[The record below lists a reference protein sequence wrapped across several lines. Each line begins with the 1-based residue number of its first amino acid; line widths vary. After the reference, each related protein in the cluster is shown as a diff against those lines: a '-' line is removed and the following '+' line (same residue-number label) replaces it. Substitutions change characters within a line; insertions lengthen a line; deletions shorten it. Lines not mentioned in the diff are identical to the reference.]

1 LLLLAGMA
9 LLCTPR
15 TWLRL
20 GRPESSRSRK
30 SSRNRDPRRDRQT
43 GDNSLWPLEEFARR
57 RNWLD
62 FGRGLAGGYAVVL
75 AVPPLVNEVM
85 HVSGGRYG
93 NLTMGLI
100 AGVLLAVLLIQ
111 MLRIEERV
119 ALYPPIFFL
128 MGLIY
133 PLVGVKA
140 ATVAIIA
147 VWVLNIVLPNPAV
160 FLVTFGGLVTIFTVF
175 FGGGEKYAVLAGGLA
190 AFPAL
195 AATMARRRLAQFR
208 KKTKIVVR

>member
-1 LLLLAGMA
+1 
-9 LLCTPR
+9 
-15 TWLRL
+15 
-20 GRPESSRSRK
+20 
-30 SSRNRDPRRDRQT
+30 
-43 GDNSLWPLEEFARR
+43 
-57 RNWLD
+57 
-62 FGRGLAGGYAVVL
+62 
-75 AVPPLVNEVM
+75 
-85 HVSGGRYG
+85 
-93 NLTMGLI
+93 
-100 AGVLLAVLLIQ
+100 
-111 MLRIEERV
+111 
-119 ALYPPIFFL
+119 

-175 FGGGEKYAVLAGGLA
+175 FGGGEKYAVLAGGLT